1 MIGFV
6 IGLLIQGL
14 IFGVVVR
21 ALLPGEQQWSIG
33 QTVAIG
39 VVGWLVIGFILR
51 AVFGVLA
58 GLLLPLLLLGG
69 AYLFLSRRQGGAHP
83 RR

>member
-6 IGLLIQGL
+6 LGLLVQGL

-21 ALLPGEQQWSIG
+21 AVLPGEQTWSIG
-33 QTVAIG
+33 QTVAVG
-39 VVGWLVIGFILR
+39 VVGWLVIGFVLK
-51 AVFGVLA
+51 AVFGLLV

-69 AYLFLSRRQGGAHP
+69 VYLFLSRRHGGAQP

>member
-6 IGLLIQGL
+6 VGLLIEGL
-14 IFGVVVR
+14 IFGVAVR
-21 ALLPGEQQWSIG
+21 AILPGEQTWSIG

-39 VVGWLVIGFILR
+39 VVGWLVIGFILK
-51 AVFGVLA
+51 AIFGILA
-58 GLLLPLLLLGG
+58 GLLLPLLLFGG
-69 AYLFLSRRQGGAHP
+69 VYLYLKSRRGNTRP